1 MKIKIVE
8 TSAEKEA
15 VLDIRRAVFI
25 QEQKIPEPIE
35 IDANEEK
42 AIYALA
48 TIDDH
53 PVGTFRWRKTFKGVK
68 LERLAV
74 LQEHRKH
81 GIGGK
86 LTKFVIDQISD
97 EDKIYLNAQE
107 NVIHFYS
114 RRGFHPVGSI
124 FEEAGIP
131 HQEMTFIRESIN
143 K

>member
-15 VLDIRRAVFI
+15 VLDIRRTVFI

-35 IDANEEK
+35 IDENEEK
-42 AIYALA
+42 ATYVLA
-48 TIDDH
+48 TIDKR
-53 PVGTFRWRKTFKGVK
+53 PVGTFRWRKTLKGIK

-74 LQEHRKH
+74 LQEYRKH

-86 LTKFVIDQISD
+86 LTQFVIDQISD

-124 FEEAGIP
+124 FKEAGIP

>member
-1 MKIKIVE
+1 M
-8 TSAEKEA
+8 
-15 VLDIRRAVFI
+15 
-25 QEQKIPEPIE
+25 
-35 IDANEEK
+35 
-42 AIYALA
+42 
-48 TIDDH
+48 
-53 PVGTFRWRKTFKGVK
+53 

-86 LTKFVIDQISD
+86 LTQFVVDQISV

-131 HQEMTFIRESIN
+131 HQEMIFIRESIN
-143 K
+143 KWIGKSSRF